1 MYRWALRACEIEIE
15 SSDINR
21 LARGKFIAALLRK
34 FLRLSSIICHESL
47 ASVFLFPERLEVGNG
62 VPTKTTD
69 RIISNHS

>member
-1 MYRWALRACEIEIE
+1 MYRRALRACEIEIE

-47 ASVFLFPERLEVGNG
+47 ASVFFVPREVRGRKWR
-62 VPTKTTD
+62 PS
-69 RIISNHS
+69 RAAISRR